1 MQFGYLIIIEDQ
13 ILLKVVRRIGL
24 IGDWPSGTKAVLCTA
39 RNANQHVLHELEKFK
54 HDYLIHGDE
63 ALPKTIKAVFDD
75 YFENGAKAALIP
87 LTPSGRK
94 RRGRTGGMPPGV
106 SLLELKKDDP
116 EWQPVR
122 CEHCN
127 RVMRRALWRKR
138 HGDVCPFKGMKTA
151 LDAPAKDG
159 RIMKV
164 TQCEGCG
171 DLFKGPSIG
180 SHRKKCVKLKE
191 RSQMDPQIHP
201 QGLPETPG
209 HPQVLVE

>member
-1 MQFGYLIIIEDQ
+1 MQFGYLIITQDR
-13 ILLKVVRRIGL
+13 ILLKVVRRIGA
-24 IGDWPSGTKAVLCTA
+24 IGDWPPGTKAILCTA
-39 RNANQHVLHELEKFK
+39 RNANQHVLNELQKFK
-54 HDYLIHGDE
+54 ERFLIEGE
-63 ALPKTIKAVFDD
+63 AALPKTFNSVFKD
-75 YFENGAKAALIP
+75 YFEAGAKIVPVKIA
-87 LTPSGRK
+87 K
-94 RRGRTGGMPPGV
+94 RIKTGGMPPGV

-116 EWQPVR
+116 EWQPVQ
-122 CEHCN
+122 CEHCR

-164 TQCEGCG
+164 TKCEGCG

-180 SHRKKCVKLKE
+180 THRKKCVKLKE
-191 RSQMDPQIHP
+191 MVQMDPEIHS

-209 HPQVLVE
+209 HPPVSVE

>member
-13 ILLKVVRRIGL
+13 ILCKVVRRIGM
-24 IGDWPSGTKAVLCTA
+24 IGDWPTGTKAVLCTA
-39 RNANQHVLHELEKFK
+39 RNANQHVLYELERFK
-54 HDYLIHGDE
+54 HDYLIHGDK

-75 YFENGAKAALIP
+75 YFKNGTKVVPVKITRP
-87 LTPSGRK
+87 KMGK
-94 RRGRTGGMPPGV
+94 KGGMPPGV
-106 SLLELKKDDP
+106 SLLERKKDDP

-138 HGDVCPFKGMKTA
+138 HGDVCQFKGMKAA

-164 TQCEGCG
+164 TKCEGCG

-180 SHRKKCVKLKE
+180 SHRKKCAKLKE
-191 RSQMDPQIHP
+191 RNQMDHQIHH

-209 HPQVLVE
+209 HPPVSVE